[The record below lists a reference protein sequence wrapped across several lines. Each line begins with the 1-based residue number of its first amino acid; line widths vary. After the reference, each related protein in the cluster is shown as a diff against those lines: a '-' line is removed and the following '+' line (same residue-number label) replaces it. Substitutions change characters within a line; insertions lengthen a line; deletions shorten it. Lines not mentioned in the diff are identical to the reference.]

1 MSNSKPNITL
11 EQSLQA
17 YRVMNTPTQY
27 SWKQHWAQEQFDTN
41 DMLELDTF
49 DRKQFNK
56 RLLECDISIMPAITA
71 TSGEKKTLKDL
82 IDILIDPNNKNLP
95 KTRRKVV
102 YSTSN
107 GERPI
112 GNKAWELWNGFQV
125 IDMDIK
131 DERIAEGLKEHIFN
145 KLHKIGRAH
154 V

>member
-82 IDILIDPNNKNLP
+82 IDILIDPNNKIRNIHCICNIFTHCFSNLN
-95 KTRRKVV
+95 TICITSISITTITD
-102 YSTSN
+102 YSLSITVRNMLLCNCKRSTLN
-107 GERPI
+107 
-112 GNKAWELWNGFQV
+112 
-125 IDMDIK
+125 
-131 DERIAEGLKEHIFN
+131 
-145 KLHKIGRAH
+145 
-154 V
+154 